1 MGVGNL
7 TDEVKF
13 KIKKIHAREILD
25 SRGNPTVEVEMT
37 SEGGI
42 TVIAAV
48 PSGASTGSNEALEMR
63 DKDAKRFHG
72 KGVLHAISNVNE
84 QIFPVVKGFDT
95 RDVRL
100 IDTTMLELDGTPN
113 KSKLGA
119 NAMLGVSLAACK
131 LSAKENGIPLY
142 KQIYNLAYGKT
153 SEKFLLPIPMANVIN
168 GGKHAGGKLAPQEFM
183 LMPIDFSNF
192 RDGIRAVAEI
202 YQSLKTILKKKYGP
216 LATNIG
222 DEGGFGSPVDTSDE
236 ALSLLEEATEAAG
249 YKVGKEISFALDPAA
264 TEFFVDSKYN
274 IDDKS
279 ITEGE
284 LVDYWMDLIKSY
296 PIVSIEDPFDEESF
310 AGFAELTK
318 KAGDKVQIVGDDLTV
333 TSIKRLEIAIK
344 NKSINSLL
352 LKINQIGTITESID
366 AAKFCWKNNFSVVV
380 SHRSGETEDTSI
392 ADLVVGLCAGQIK
405 TGSVAR
411 GERTAKYNRLLRI
424 HDELESDAAYPG
436 GKFRTAFN
444 DFI

>member
-1 MGVGNL
+1 M
-7 TDEVKF
+7 TDEKKF
-13 KIKKIHAREILD
+13 NIKKIHAREILD
-25 SRGNPTVEVEMT
+25 SRGNPTVEVQMT
-37 SEGGI
+37 SEGGM

-63 DKDAKRFHG
+63 DKDDKRFHG
-72 KGVLHAISNVNE
+72 KGVLKAINNVNDK
-84 QIFPVVKGFDT
+84 IFPAVKGFDS

-100 IDTTMLELDGTPN
+100 IDTTMQKLDGTPN
-113 KSKLGA
+113 KSKIGA

-131 LSAKENGIPLY
+131 LGAKENNVPLY

-153 SEKFLLPIPMANVIN
+153 AEKFLLPLPMANVIN

-183 LMPIDFSNF
+183 IMPINLANF
-192 RDGIRAVAEI
+192 RDGIRSIAEI
-202 YQSLKTILKKKYGP
+202 YQSLKKILKKQYGP
-216 LATNIG
+216 SSTNIG
-222 DEGGFGSPVDTSDE
+222 DEGGFASPVDTSDE
-236 ALSLLEEATEAAG
+236 ALSLLEKATEDAG
-249 YKVGKEISFALDPAA
+249 YKVGKEICFALDPAA
-264 TEFFVDSKYN
+264 TEFYSESKYH
-274 IDDKS
+274 IDGTS

-284 LVDYWMDLIKSY
+284 LVDYWYNLIKSY

-333 TSIKRLEIAIK
+333 TNLKRLEMAIE

-366 AAKFCWKNNFSVVV
+366 AAKLCWKNNFSVVV

-411 GERTAKYNRLLRI
+411 GERTAKYNQLLRI
-424 HDELESDAAYPG
+424 NDELGNNAAYPG
-436 GKFRTAFN
+436 TKFRTAFN